1 MKKEKLH
8 NPSKASSPASRG
20 FSTLE
25 LLMAAVLFTVIGS
38 SIVTLFTRSQKVF
51 VSQQQLVSAQQ
62 NARKALD
69 YITGTIGL
77 AGYGVAS
84 PQVFQT
90 VMQRDPL
97 APGNFP
103 VDNPMTS
110 AFADFGTFNPISNP
124 IDSTSV
130 FMKGCFRKAYGSLS
144 AGFSIP
150 TGSPSFV
157 PTTQTLRISPVTGAL
172 FEDGDRVMM
181 YDTNPDFPIDFFWVY
196 GTISSVSTVSSTPPQ
211 VDATILFADGTI
223 PGTGPLGGYSF
234 GPGTMIYKVETRE
247 FRLNGD
253 ILEVSDNGNPYETLI
268 DHVSQL
274 SFRYFDS
281 SNTEIATPVS
291 TLRDCARIQTI
302 QIQITAQ
309 SVNNDMQTKQPL
321 RVTYSSTA
329 TPRNF
334 KFWH

>member
-20 FSTLE
+20 FSMLE
-25 LLMAAVLFTVIGS
+25 LLMAALLFTVIGS

-84 PQVFQT
+84 PQLFQT
-90 VMQRDPL
+90 VMHRDPL
-97 APGNFP
+97 VPGNYP

-110 AFADFGTFNPISNP
+110 AFADFGSFNPVSNP
-124 IDSTSV
+124 IDSTNV
-130 FMKGCFRKAYGSLS
+130 FMKGCFRKVYGALS

-150 TGSPSFV
+150 KGSTSFV
-157 PTTQTLRISPVTGAL
+157 PTTQTLRISQVAGA
-172 FEDGDRVMM
+172 FEDGDQVMM
-181 YDTNPDFPIDFFWVY
+181 YDTNPDLAIDFFWVY
-196 GTISSVSTVSSTPPQ
+196 GTISSVATVSSTPPQ
-211 VDATILFADGTI
+211 IDATILFADGTI
-223 PGTGPLGGYSF
+223 PGTGPLAGYSF
-234 GPGTMIYKVETRE
+234 GSGTMIYKVETRE

-268 DHVSQL
+268 DHVNQL

-281 SNTEIATPVS
+281 SNTEIASPVS
-291 TLRDCARIQTI
+291 TLRDCARIQTV
-302 QIQITAQ
+302 QIQVTAQ

-334 KFWH
+334 QFWH